1 MKKGRILLISALMG
15 VALIGLVVLQLIWI
29 RHDLNIKEQKFEQ
42 QVLSAMKT
50 VVGRIET
57 GESVKIISHEFPDA
71 LNDSIETFF
80 DGENELVMPAEAAEP
95 RIEDA
100 EEPRIEDAEELALVE
115 SVGHTS
121 PDTSESS
128 EIYISA
134 TNKGKSGGVSVTVIS
149 DGKGHSR
156 TMAKMPAPEKLKHL
170 EKTAGHLT
178 LSTEKIK
185 IKLEKMEK
193 VIQKMAFEFGSKE
206 FTLKDRIDPLKLDS
220 ALRKEFQNNGIDLNY
235 GISLKTGTADSVV
248 WERKIDNAKSKQFQT
263 QLFPDDIINKNDR
276 LQVAF
281 PDTFR
286 YFISTMWWML
296 SGSLLFTLI
305 IIFAF
310 AYTLQVIF
318 KQKKISEIRND
329 FINNMTHEFK
339 TPIATIR
346 LAADALSNPAVA
358 SQSDKVNYYSDI
370 IKEENERMNS
380 HVESILNMALFDKN
394 QFIPNPQVTDLHE
407 LLNQVIKSMQL
418 QAGARGGTIATK
430 FSAKNVYVSADL
442 QFLPVVFMNL
452 IDNAIKYSDR
462 APEVEVE
469 TFDSQNGIQVTV
481 KDNGVGMD
489 AGTLK
494 QVFEKFYRV
503 PTGNLHQVK
512 GFGLGLSYARAIV
525 VAHGGTISAS
535 SVPSSGSAFKVE
547 LPSSSSIA

>member
-1 MKKGRILLISALMG
+1 
-15 VALIGLVVLQLIWI
+15 
-29 RHDLNIKEQKFEQ
+29 
-42 QVLSAMKT
+42 
-50 VVGRIET
+50 
-57 GESVKIISHEFPDA
+57 
-71 LNDSIETFF
+71 
-80 DGENELVMPAEAAEP
+80 
-95 RIEDA
+95 
-100 EEPRIEDAEELALVE
+100 
-115 SVGHTS
+115 
-121 PDTSESS
+121 
-128 EIYISA
+128 
-134 TNKGKSGGVSVTVIS
+134 
-149 DGKGHSR
+149 
-156 TMAKMPAPEKLKHL
+156 MAKMPAPEKLKHL

-220 ALRKEFQNNGIDLNY
+220 ALRREFQNNGIDLNY

-481 KDNGVGMD
+481 KDNGIGMD

-535 SVPSSGSAFKVE
+535 SVPGSGSAFKVE